1 MTNPSRANVTKGG
14 PHGPP
19 QSSRKTIRYRQERVK
34 SMTESFGDRL
44 RRIRES
50 KGLNQGELAERT
62 GLQPSAVSHFE
73 SGRRSPSF
81 ENLNRLADALSV
93 SLDFLIGRM
102 VEARPAG
109 PMAQQLFRH
118 FEQMSV
124 EDQENLAKF
133 AEMLARKHRDRQRGK

>member
-1 MTNPSRANVTKGG
+1 
-14 PHGPP
+14 
-19 QSSRKTIRYRQERVK
+19 
-34 SMTESFGDRL
+34 MTESFGDRL